1 MASNHSGMRHW
12 SPGFII
18 KEFDKLINYG
28 VTTIRIVDEM
38 FLLNPK
44 YYLPLCNLLAER
56 NQNDTLK
63 MWAYSR
69 IDTVRREDILKIV
82 RLLELNGYV

>member
-1 MASNHSGMRHW
+1 MV
-12 SPGFII
+12 PEFII

-69 IDTVRREDILKIV
+69 IDTVRREIFLNLSDV
-82 RLLELNGYV
+82 LELSGYV